1 MLKLHKL
8 RWFSWSWREITPIA
22 ENHSTRP
29 VKATMID
36 VIDDTDNIGPSPLR
50 DLCPFQERSA
60 VAAYAAAA
68 NYVLAC
74 LFMYTVEV
82 CLRFYALIG
91 LVQLHYYY
99 YRAMLRRAGWCH
111 SMSCLCPSVRMWRSG
126 TVIIGW
132 NTWKITSRP
141 NSLRL
146 LLWLTPT
153 WWSGA
158 TGTPQNWGGIG
169 VGSEALKPAI
179 SPKRCK
185 TLLKWLWR
193 TKRKSHTRFRLV
205 PKSMTSDDLE
215 WPKRHSCRKK

>member
-1 MLKLHKL
+1 MLSQGVPRNAAVNLATYGSLQRHRAAFLPQHGFLSATVHMLKLHKL

-111 SMSCLCPSVRMWRSG
+111 SMSCLCPSVRPYVTFRY
-126 TVIIGW
+126 
-132 NTWKITSRP
+132 RDH
-141 NSLRL
+141 RL
-146 LLWLTPT
+146 
-153 WWSGA
+153 
-158 TGTPQNWGGIG
+158 
-169 VGSEALKPAI
+169 EYLKNNFTA
-179 SPKRCK
+179 
-185 TLLKWLWR
+185 
-193 TKRKSHTRFRLV
+193 
-205 PKSMTSDDLE
+205 E
-215 WPKRHSCRKK
+215 